1 MSNPTKTSQQ
11 GIQDMI
17 ESEQIS
23 IIQRITRVQALQ
35 IVLVLLAAVVIFS
48 IMSPDAF
55 LTVFN
60 LRAIMIN
67 ASILIVLGIGVTFV
81 IITAGIDL
89 SIGSVLVF
97 SSVISAMVMGNLGAT
112 GWVTALIGLGVAL
125 VTGAAWGLLNGF
137 LVAKAQVPPLIVTLG
152 TMGAALGLARVIT
165 GGIDLY
171 EIPEVLVD
179 VIGFG
184 NLFGEVPNLV
194 VLAAFACLIGGIVLH
209 LTRFGLTT
217 YAIGSNPEA
226 CRRVGVKMDRHL
238 ILVYMISGITAGLAG
253 WMSIALYQQ
262 TSIGAQSLTPLLV
275 IAGVVIG
282 GTSLFGGIGSI
293 FGSVIGLLIPVV
305 LQSGFIIIGVESYWQ
320 DVVIGVF
327 LIAAVY
333 VDSRRRQKAAR
344 GSGRKPKRFQIGGVQ
359 GESSRKKGNK

>member
-1 MSNPTKTSQQ
+1 MSNPTKTSSRD
-11 GIQDMI
+11 IQDMI
-17 ESEQIS
+17 DSEQIS
-23 IIQRITRVQALQ
+23 IIQRITRVQALR
-35 IVLVLLAAVVIFS
+35 IVLVLLAIVAIFS
-48 IMSPDAF
+48 IMAPDAF
-55 LTVFN
+55 FTVFN
-60 LRAIMIN
+60 LRSIAMNTAI
-67 ASILIVLGIGVTFV
+67 LVVLGIGATFV

-97 SSVISAMVMGNLGAT
+97 SSVISAMVMGSLGAT
-112 GWVTALIGLGVAL
+112 GWTTSLIGLGAAIL
-125 VTGAAWGLLNGF
+125 SGAAWGFLNGF
-137 LVAKAQVPPLIVTLG
+137 LVAKANVPALIVTLG

-171 EIPEVLVD
+171 EIPTVMVD

-194 VLAAFACLIGGIVLH
+194 VLATVACLIGGVVLH
-209 LTRFGLTT
+209 MTRFGLTT

-238 ILVYMISGITAGLAG
+238 ILVYMISGVTAGLAG
-253 WMSIALYQQ
+253 WMSIGLFQQ

-282 GTSLFGGIGSI
+282 GTSLFGGIGTI

-320 DVVIGVF
+320 DVVIGIF
-327 LIAAVY
+327 LITAVY
-333 VDSRRRQKAAR
+333 IDARRRQHAAR
-344 GSGRKPKRFQIGGVQ
+344 GSGRRPRRFQIGGVQ
-359 GESSRKKGNK
+359 SGSTEKKGMK